1 MIGRGSRWNGGID
14 GGTELPVTATFM
26 FFNENDLKFVCFLR
40 KIYYFARRL
49 ADDINKST
57 RHTSDCWHV
66 GPFVLFGQVG
76 VQSVGWQSL
85 LDCRRNQDGA
95 ILNFAFPDWLAL
107 YLFMSSQLF
116 RLPHIIVPQK
126 VRP

>member
-57 RHTSDCWHV
+57 RHTNKNQADSIHILRRGNVCQKLSK
-66 GPFVLFGQVG
+66 VL
-76 VQSVGWQSL
+76 
-85 LDCRRNQDGA
+85 
-95 ILNFAFPDWLAL
+95 I
-107 YLFMSSQLF
+107 
-116 RLPHIIVPQK
+116 
-126 VRP
+126 